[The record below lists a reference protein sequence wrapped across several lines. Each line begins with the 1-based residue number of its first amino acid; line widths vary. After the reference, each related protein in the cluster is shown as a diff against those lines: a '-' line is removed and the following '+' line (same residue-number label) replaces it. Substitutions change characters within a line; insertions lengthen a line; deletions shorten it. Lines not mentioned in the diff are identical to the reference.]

1 LRLADHLVNSGG
13 EMRATSIE
21 RAADPATD
29 VARGH
34 RLELPAADGHG
45 ARNTTQIAAGRAE
58 LDRALALGGRGPYV
72 LQAAIASLH
81 AELPCDWAQI
91 AALYGELARLTSSP
105 VVELNRA
112 IAIAE
117 TDGPE
122 AGLRIADGLGLHD
135 FRYLHSTRAEL
146 LRRLGR
152 TDEARDAYRRAREL
166 TDDGAERRFL
176 ERQLTELA
184 ATTARARRRSA
195 PGTAAGA
202 ITLAPG

>member
-1 LRLADHLVNSGG
+1 MGHALTELLPDDPEIRGLLAMMLLHDSRREARFSGG
-13 EMRATSIE
+13 ELVLLGDQDWSRW
-21 RAADPATD
+21 
-29 VARGH
+29 
-34 RLELPAADGHG
+34 
-45 ARNTTQIAAGRAE
+45 NTTQIAAGRAE

-81 AELPCDWAQI
+81 AEMPCDWTQI
-91 AALYGELARLTSSP
+91 AALYGELIRLTGSP

-112 IAIAE
+112 IAIAA

-122 AGLRIADGLGLHD
+122 AGLRLVDGLGLDD

-152 TDEARDAYRRAREL
+152 TDQARDAYRRAREL

-176 ERQLTELA
+176 ERRLTELT
-184 ATTARARRRSA
+184 ATTG
-195 PGTAAGA
+195 PG
-202 ITLAPG
+202 